1 MKQLLEKIQPL
12 IEKVKGKKPAV
23 AIVSVLAVL
32 LAYYA
37 VSKGYISDA
46 LVNPDII
53 IKYVEDAFSSKAID
67 SAATQVVVDT
77 VSNAIDTLQ

>member
-1 MKQLLEKIQPL
+1 MKQLLEKISPL

-23 AIVSVLAVL
+23 AVVSILAVL

-46 LVNPDII
+46 LVNPDFI
-53 IKYVEDAFSSKAID
+53 IKSVEDAFSSKAVD
-67 SAATQVVVDT
+67 TTATQVIVDT
-77 VSNAIDTLQ
+77 VSKVIEVNQ